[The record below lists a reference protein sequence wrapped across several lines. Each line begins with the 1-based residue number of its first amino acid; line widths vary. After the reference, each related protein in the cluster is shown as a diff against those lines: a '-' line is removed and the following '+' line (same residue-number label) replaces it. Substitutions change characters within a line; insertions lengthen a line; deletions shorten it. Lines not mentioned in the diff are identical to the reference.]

1 MVKAKRRKRKLS
13 KPTSTDDDVMD
24 KIEHA
29 LETHGKLTLYQMD
42 MLIKSA
48 IWVTDDTPVGPYN
61 DEEW

>member
-1 MVKAKRRKRKLS
+1 
-13 KPTSTDDDVMD
+13 MD